1 MIVSD
6 SKSIVDAVR
15 ESAFVKVMVVGFL
28 MIVLLIPLSMIHG
41 MIRERTSR
49 RNDVVSEVSRTWSN
63 PQVAG
68 GFILSVPYTVTQTN
82 DYGKPYTTE
91 HVARFLPETLAID
104 GRLVPEFRHR
114 SLFEVPV
121 YTTHLTMS
129 GTFRRPDLAAL
140 RIDESTARLHDAWL
154 TIGVGDLRGVNQGV
168 SVTWN
173 GAALPTSPSIDP
185 AGMGSQ
191 AIDVKVPGLAAPA
204 RPPRPTPPEALSGD
218 PVRRED
224 RPQGHAADQLPA
236 GREDDDGAA
245 GVDVAASGVRR
256 GRSCR
261 TRRGSARPGSTRNGG
276 CRTWDAAIRR
286 RGATRRCGPQQIEQ
300 AAVASRFGVQLI
312 TPVDIY
318 HRAERSTKYGALFIL
333 LTFCT
338 FFVVE
343 LLQRRRLH
351 PVQYLLVGAA
361 LCLFYLLLLS
371 LSEHI
376 GFGRAYLSAAAATIG
391 VIGMYA
397 GHVLGG
403 LWQGVRTVAGL
414 SLLYGF
420 LYVLLQLEDYALLV
434 GSISLFLILAAV
446 MYATRRVDWYAI
458 GRPASPTRDRCSR
471 SVGGLGH
478 RTGVTL
484 AVQPGLS
491 INEWPRER
499 SGNSRTPSWTIA

>member
-6 SKSIVDAVR
+6 SRSIVDAVR
-15 ESAFVKVMVVGFL
+15 ESAFVKVIVVGFL
-28 MIVLLIPLSMIHG
+28 MIVMLIPLGMIHG
-41 MIRERTSR
+41 MIRERTNR
-49 RNDVVSEVSRTWSN
+49 RDEVVSEVSRTWSN

-68 GFILSVPYTVTQTN
+68 GFILSVPYTVNSTN
-82 DYGKPYTTE
+82 DYGKPIAIE
-91 HVARFLPETLAID
+91 RVARFLPETLAID
-104 GRLVPEFRHR
+104 GRLVPDFRHR
-114 SLFEVPV
+114 SLFQVPV
-121 YTTHLTMS
+121 YTAHLTMN
-129 GTFRRPDLAAL
+129 GTFRRPNLAAL
-140 RIDESTARLHDAWL
+140 RIDESSARLHDAWL

-168 SVTWN
+168 TVIWN
-173 GAALPTSPSIDP
+173 GATLATSPSIDT
-185 AGMGSQ
+185 AGIGSQ
-191 AIDVKVPGLAAPA
+191 AFDVKIPGLAAAPTAAPQAAQAAAQTTEAAPA
-204 RPPRPTPPEALSGD
+204 DIPFTVNIDLKGTQQINFQPGGRTTTVRLASTWPHPAFAGAFLPDASKVSDAGFNAEWRLSHLGRGYPQAWRD
-218 PVRRED
+218 ED
-224 RPQGHAADQLPA
+224 MK
-236 GREDDDGAA
+236 
-245 GVDVAASGVRR
+245 
-256 GRSCR
+256 
-261 TRRGSARPGSTRNGG
+261 
-276 CRTWDAAIRR
+276 
-286 RGATRRCGPQQIEQ
+286 PQQIEQ
-300 AAVASRFGVQLI
+300 ASVASRFGVQLI

-376 GFGRAYLSAAAATIG
+376 GFGFAYLAAAAATIG

-403 LWQGVRTVAGL
+403 LGQGVRMVAGL

-446 MYATRRVDWYAI
+446 MFATRRVNWYAI
-458 GRPASPTRDRCSR
+458 GRSDAGATAPDP
-471 SVGGLGH
+471 V
-478 RTGVTL
+478 
-484 AVQPGLS
+484 
-491 INEWPRER
+491 
-499 SGNSRTPSWTIA
+499 

>member
-1 MIVSD
+1 MEGAAVDMVVSD
-6 SKSIVDAVR
+6 SRSIVDAVR
-15 ESAFVKVMVVGFL
+15 ESAFVKVILVGFL
-28 MIVLLIPLSMIHG
+28 MIVMLIPLSMIHG
-41 MIRERTSR
+41 MIQERTNR
-49 RNDVVSEVSRTWSN
+49 RDEVVKEVSRTWSN

-68 GFILSVPYTVTQTN
+68 GFILSVPYTVAATN
-82 DYGKPYTTE
+82 DYGKPITIE
-91 HVARFLPETLAID
+91 RVARFLPERLAID
-104 GRLVPEFRHR
+104 GRLVPDFRHR

-121 YTTHLTMS
+121 YTAHLTMN
-129 GTFRRPDLAAL
+129 GTFRLPNLAAL

-173 GAALPTSPSIDP
+173 GTALATSPSIDT
-185 AGMGSQ
+185 AGLGSQ
-191 AIDVKVPGLAAPA
+191 AIDVKIPGL
-204 RPPRPTPPEALSGD
+204 
-218 PVRRED
+218 
-224 RPQGHAADQLPA
+224 
-236 GREDDDGAA
+236 
-245 GVDVAASGVRR
+245 
-256 GRSCR
+256 
-261 TRRGSARPGSTRNGG
+261 
-276 CRTWDAAIRR
+276 
-286 RGATRRCGPQQIEQ
+286 GATPAAATPVATGPGNAAEIPFVVKIDLKGTQQINFQPVGRTTTVHLSSTWPHPAFAGAFLPDTSKVSDAGFDAEWRLSHLGRGYPQAWRDEDMRPQQIEQ

-312 TPVDIY
+312 QPVDIY

-361 LCLFYLLLLS
+361 LSLFYLLLLS

-376 GFGRAYLSAAAATIG
+376 GFGFAYLAAALATIG

-403 LWQGVRTVAGL
+403 FWQGARMVAGL
-414 SLLYGF
+414 GLLYGF

-434 GSISLFLILAAV
+434 GSLSLFLILAAV

-458 GRPASPTRDRCSR
+458 GRAEPQ
-471 SVGGLGH
+471 V
-478 RTGVTL
+478 
-484 AVQPGLS
+484 
-491 INEWPRER
+491 
-499 SGNSRTPSWTIA
+499 

>member
-1 MIVSD
+1 MMVSD
-6 SKSIVDAVR
+6 SKSILDAVR

-28 MIVLLIPLSMIHG
+28 MIVMLIPLGMIHG
-41 MIRERTSR
+41 LIYERTTR
-49 RNDVVSEVSRTWSN
+49 RDDVVSEVSRTWSN
-63 PQVAG
+63 KQVAG
-68 GFILSVPYTVTQTN
+68 GFILSVPYTVSSTN
-82 DYGKPYTTE
+82 DYGKPITTE

-114 SLFEVPV
+114 SLFEVTV
-121 YTTHLTMS
+121 YTAHLTMN

-173 GAALPTSPSIDP
+173 GAALATSPAMDA

-191 AIDVKVPGLAAPA
+191 AMDVKIPGLVSASASATASTERAEIPFEVKIDLKGTQEISFQPGGRTTTVRLASTWPHPA
-204 RPPRPTPPEALSGD
+204 FAGAFLPDKSRISDAGFDAEWRLSHLGRGYPQAWRD
-218 PVRRED
+218 ED
-224 RPQGHAADQLPA
+224 MR
-236 GREDDDGAA
+236 
-245 GVDVAASGVRR
+245 
-256 GRSCR
+256 
-261 TRRGSARPGSTRNGG
+261 
-276 CRTWDAAIRR
+276 
-286 RGATRRCGPQQIEQ
+286 PQQIEQ
-300 AAVASRFGVQLI
+300 AAVASRFGVTLF

-376 GFGRAYLSAAAATIG
+376 GFGFAYLAAAAGTIG

-403 LWQGVRTVAGL
+403 LGQGVRMVAGL

-434 GSISLFLILAAV
+434 GSVSLFLILAAV
-446 MYATRRVDWYAI
+446 MYATRRVDWYAL
-458 GRPASPTRDRCSR
+458 GRPA
-471 SVGGLGH
+471 
-478 RTGVTL
+478 
-484 AVQPGLS
+484 
-491 INEWPRER
+491 
-499 SGNSRTPSWTIA
+499 TPDAGRA

>member
-1 MIVSD
+1 V
-6 SKSIVDAVR
+6 VR
-15 ESAFVKVMVVGFL
+15 
-28 MIVLLIPLSMIHG
+28 
-41 MIRERTSR
+41 
-49 RNDVVSEVSRTWSN
+49 EVSRTWSN

-68 GFILSVPYTVTQTN
+68 GFILSVPYTVASTN
-82 DYGKPYTTE
+82 DYGKPITIE
-91 HVARFLPETLAID
+91 RVARFLPETLAID
-104 GRLVPEFRHR
+104 GRLVTEFRHR

-121 YTTHLTMS
+121 YTAHLTMN
-129 GTFRRPDLAAL
+129 GTFRRPNLAAL
-140 RIDESTARLHDAWL
+140 RIDETTARFHDAWL

-173 GAALPTSPSIDP
+173 GAALATSPSIDT
-185 AGMGSQ
+185 AGIGSQ
-191 AIDVKVPGLAAPA
+191 AIDVKIPGLAPLSAPSSA
-204 RPPRPTPPEALSGD
+204 TPAAGQAGDAAEIPFVVKIDLKGTQQINFQPGGRTTTVHLSSTWPHPAFAGAFLPEAPKVSDAGFDAEWRLSHLG
-218 PVRRED
+218 RGY
-224 RPQGHAADQLPA
+224 PQAWRDEEM
-236 GREDDDGAA
+236 R
-245 GVDVAASGVRR
+245 
-256 GRSCR
+256 
-261 TRRGSARPGSTRNGG
+261 
-276 CRTWDAAIRR
+276 
-286 RGATRRCGPQQIEQ
+286 PQQIEQ

-318 HRAERSTKYGALFIL
+318 HRVERSTKYGGLFIL

-343 LLQRRRLH
+343 LLQRRPLH

-361 LCLFYLLLLS
+361 LTLFYLLLLS

-376 GFGRAYLSAAAATIG
+376 GFAFAYLAAAVATIG

-403 LWQGVRTVAGL
+403 FWQGTRMVAGL

-458 GRPASPTRDRCSR
+458 GRAEQR
-471 SVGGLGH
+471 V
-478 RTGVTL
+478 
-484 AVQPGLS
+484 
-491 INEWPRER
+491 
-499 SGNSRTPSWTIA
+499 

>member
-6 SKSIVDAVR
+6 SKSIADAVR
-15 ESAFVKVMVVGFL
+15 DSAFVKVMVVGFL

-49 RNDVVSEVSRTWSN
+49 RNDVVTEVSRTWSN

-68 GFILSVPYTVTQTN
+68 GFILSVPYTITSTN
-82 DYGKPYTTE
+82 DYGKPTTIE
-91 HVARFLPETLAID
+91 RVARFLPETLAID

-114 SLFEVPV
+114 SLFDVPV
-121 YTTHLTMS
+121 YTAHLTMS
-129 GTFRRPDLAAL
+129 GTFRRPDFAAI
-140 RIDESTARLHDAWL
+140 RVNASAARLQDAWL

-173 GAALPTSPSIDP
+173 GAALSTAPAIDT
-185 AGMGSQ
+185 ANMGSQ
-191 AIDVKVPGLAAPA
+191 AIEVKIPSLAIPTPGNPATGTQATGAQAAPQVAEAAPA
-204 RPPRPTPPEALSGD
+204 EIPFEVKIVLKGTQAINFQPGGRTTTVRLASTWPHPAFGGAFLPDTSRVSEAGFDAEWRLSHLG
-218 PVRRED
+218 RGY
-224 RPQGHAADQLPA
+224 PQAW
-236 GREDDDGAA
+236 RDDEMRA
-245 GVDVAASGVRR
+245 
-256 GRSCR
+256 
-261 TRRGSARPGSTRNGG
+261 
-276 CRTWDAAIRR
+276 
-286 RGATRRCGPQQIEQ
+286 QQIEQ

-333 LTFCT
+333 LTFGT

-376 GFGRAYLSAAAATIG
+376 GFDQAYLAAAVATVG

-403 LWQGVRTVAGL
+403 RWQGARAVAGL

-434 GSISLFLILAAV
+434 GSVSLFLILAAV

-458 GRPASPTRDRCSR
+458 GRP
-471 SVGGLGH
+471 V
-478 RTGVTL
+478 
-484 AVQPGLS
+484 
-491 INEWPRER
+491 ER
-499 SGNSRTPSWTIA
+499 V

>member
-1 MIVSD
+1 MFVSD

-15 ESAFVKVMVVGFL
+15 DSAFVKVIVVGFL
-28 MIVLLIPLSMIHG
+28 MIVMLIPLGMIHG
-41 MIRERTSR
+41 MIRERTNR

-68 GFILSVPYTVTQTN
+68 GFILSVPYTVTSTN
-82 DYGKPYTTE
+82 DYGKPIAIE
-91 HVARFLPETLAID
+91 RVARFLPETLAID
-104 GRLVPEFRHR
+104 GRLAPEFRHR
-114 SLFEVPV
+114 SLFQVPV
-121 YTTHLTMS
+121 YTAHLTMK
-129 GTFRRPDLAAL
+129 GTFRPPDLAAL

-168 SVTWN
+168 TVTWN
-173 GAALPTSPSIDP
+173 GAALSTSPSIDT

-191 AIDVKVPGLAAPA
+191 AIDVKIPDLA
-204 RPPRPTPPEALSGD
+204 GMK
-218 PVRRED
+218 
-224 RPQGHAADQLPA
+224 AADIPFVVKIDLKGTQQINFQPVGRTTTVRLASTWPHPAFAGAFLPDSSRISDA
-236 GREDDDGAA
+236 GFDAEWRLSHLGRGYPQAWRDEDM
-245 GVDVAASGVRR
+245 R
-256 GRSCR
+256 
-261 TRRGSARPGSTRNGG
+261 
-276 CRTWDAAIRR
+276 
-286 RGATRRCGPQQIEQ
+286 PQQIEQ
-300 AAVASRFGVQLI
+300 AAVGSRFGVQLI
-312 TPVDIY
+312 TPVDVY

-376 GFGRAYLSAAAATIG
+376 GFGAAYLAAAAATIA

-403 LWQGVRTVAGL
+403 LWQGVRMTAGL

-434 GSISLFLILAAV
+434 GSISLFLILASV
-446 MYATRRVDWYAI
+446 MYATRRVNWYAI
-458 GRPASPTRDRCSR
+458 GRPASPDPG
-471 SVGGLGH
+471 SV
-478 RTGVTL
+478 
-484 AVQPGLS
+484 
-491 INEWPRER
+491 
-499 SGNSRTPSWTIA
+499 

>member
-1 MIVSD
+1 MFVSD
-6 SKSIVDAVR
+6 SKSIVEAVR
-15 ESAFVKVMVVGFL
+15 ESAFVKIIAVGFL
-28 MIVLLIPLSMIHG
+28 MIVMLIPLGMVHG
-41 MIRERTSR
+41 MITERTNR
-49 RNDVVSEVSRTWSN
+49 RDEVVNEVSRTWSN

-68 GFILSVPYTVTQTN
+68 GFILSVPYTVTETN
-82 DYGKPYTTE
+82 DYGKPVQYE
-91 HVARFLPETLAID
+91 RVARFLPETVAID
-104 GRLVPEFRHR
+104 GRLVTDFRHR

-121 YTTHLTMS
+121 YTAHLTMN
-129 GTFRRPDLAAL
+129 GTFRRPNLAAL
-140 RIDESTARLHDAWL
+140 RVNESTARLQDAWL

-168 SVTWN
+168 TVMWN
-173 GAALPTSPSIDP
+173 GAALATSPSIDT

-191 AIDVKVPGLAAPA
+191 AFEVKIPGLAAI
-204 RPPRPTPPEALSGD
+204 PTDTA
-218 PVRRED
+218 
-224 RPQGHAADQLPA
+224 AADIPFVVKFDLKGTQQINFQPSGRTTTVKLASTWPHPAFAGAFLP
-236 GREDDDGAA
+236 
-245 GVDVAASGVRR
+245 
-256 GRSCR
+256 
-261 TRRGSARPGSTRNGG
+261 
-276 CRTWDAAIRR
+276 DAARVSDAGFDAEWR
-286 RGATRRCGPQQIEQ
+286 LSHLGRGYPQAWRDEDMRPEQISR

-376 GFGRAYLSAAAATIG
+376 GFGRAYLAAAVATIG

-403 LWQGVRTVAGL
+403 LGQGVRMVAGL

-446 MYATRRVDWYAI
+446 MYATRRVNWYAI
-458 GRPASPTRDRCSR
+458 GRTPDSPAP
-471 SVGGLGH
+471 V
-478 RTGVTL
+478 
-484 AVQPGLS
+484 
-491 INEWPRER
+491 
-499 SGNSRTPSWTIA
+499 

>member
-6 SKSIVDAVR
+6 SKSIVDSVR
-15 ESAFVKVMVVGFL
+15 ESAFVKVIVIGFL

-41 MIRERTSR
+41 MINERTSR

-91 HVARFLPETLAID
+91 HVARFLPETVVID

-140 RIDESTARLHDAWL
+140 RIAESTARLGEARL
-154 TIGVGDLRGVNQGV
+154 TIGVGDLRGVNQGM

-173 GAALPTSPSIDP
+173 GVALPTSPAIDP
-185 AGMGSQ
+185 AGLGSQ
-191 AIDVKVPGLAAPA
+191 AIDVKIPGLTAPQ
-204 RPPRPTPPEALSGD
+204 PEIPFVVKIDLKGTRQINFQPVGRTTTVRLASTWPHPAFSGAFLPDASRVSEAGFDAEWRLSHLG
-218 PVRRED
+218 RGY
-224 RPQGHAADQLPA
+224 PQAWRDEEM
-236 GREDDDGAA
+236 R
-245 GVDVAASGVRR
+245 
-256 GRSCR
+256 
-261 TRRGSARPGSTRNGG
+261 
-276 CRTWDAAIRR
+276 
-286 RGATRRCGPQQIEQ
+286 PQQIEQ
-300 AAVASRFGVQLI
+300 AAVASRFGLQLI

-318 HRAERSTKYGALFIL
+318 HRAERSTKYGSLFIL

-371 LSEHI
+371 MSEHI

-403 LWQGVRTVAGL
+403 RWQGVRTVAGL

-446 MYATRRVDWYAI
+446 MFATRRVDWYAI
-458 GRPASPTRDRCSR
+458 GRPAASD
-471 SVGGLGH
+471 
-478 RTGVTL
+478 
-484 AVQPGLS
+484 PG
-491 INEWPRER
+491 PV
-499 SGNSRTPSWTIA
+499 

>member
-1 MIVSD
+1 MFVSD

-15 ESAFVKVMVVGFL
+15 ESAFVKVIVVGFL
-28 MIVLLIPLSMIHG
+28 MIAMLIPLGMIHSR
-41 MIRERTSR
+41 INERTTR
-49 RNDVVSEVSRTWSN
+49 RDEVVSEVSRTWSN
-63 PQVAG
+63 RQVAG
-68 GFILSVPYTVTQTN
+68 GFILSVPYTVSSTN
-82 DYGKPYTTE
+82 DYGKPITIE
-91 HVARFLPETLAID
+91 RVARFLPETLAID

-114 SLFEVPV
+114 SLFEVSV
-121 YTTHLTMS
+121 YTAHLTMT

-173 GAALPTSPSIDP
+173 GMALQTSPALDAS
-185 AGMGSQ
+185 GMGSQ
-191 AIDVKVPGLAAPA
+191 AMDVKIPGLTTAQAGAGTAAQNSAPQTGAAAPPDIPFEVKIDLKGTQA
-204 RPPRPTPPEALSGD
+204 IDFQPGGRTTTVRLASTWPHPAFAGAFLPDKSRISDAGFDAEWRLSHLGRGYPQAWKD
-218 PVRRED
+218 ED
-224 RPQGHAADQLPA
+224 MR
-236 GREDDDGAA
+236 
-245 GVDVAASGVRR
+245 
-256 GRSCR
+256 
-261 TRRGSARPGSTRNGG
+261 
-276 CRTWDAAIRR
+276 
-286 RGATRRCGPQQIEQ
+286 PQQIEQ
-300 AAVASRFGVQLI
+300 AATASRFGVTLFS
-312 TPVDIY
+312 PVDIY
-318 HRAERSTKYGALFIL
+318 HRAERSTKYGALFIF

-376 GFGRAYLSAAAATIG
+376 GFGFAYLAAAIGTIV

-403 LWQGVRTVAGL
+403 LGQGVRMVAGL

-446 MYATRRVDWYAI
+446 MWATRRVDWYAI
-458 GRPASPTRDRCSR
+458 GRDGQ
-471 SVGGLGH
+471 GGGD
-478 RTGVTL
+478 GV
-484 AVQPGLS
+484 V
-491 INEWPRER
+491 RV
-499 SGNSRTPSWTIA
+499 